1 MSTIEIDTPR
11 IRGPRT
17 SEPRAG
23 AHPGDVPH
31 AAEGGRDAPV
41 GTVGPIFSVGGAIER
56 AAGDLAEDFHEAS
69 KITRITHPGWT
80 DVRYAQ
86 QLAQEAQGVAD
97 AGPGGATSAPRLLP
111 ALPLP
116 AALPL
121 PHGLGATLDARRS
134 ADPAELVRPV
144 AFAELATVL
153 RLAYGPRGDGTP
165 GRHVPSAG
173 ALYPLDLHVVVRAGE
188 GIAPGIHQLDPL
200 EETLVDVS
208 GVDRDGRVA
217 RFRRAAPTAMAPI
230 AEGAAVT
237 VVITGSFER
246 ARCKYG
252 LRGYRLTLLEA
263 GHVAQNALLVAT
275 ALRMPAIGWVGFVDH
290 ELDAVLGLDGV
301 TQSALYAISFGGP
314 PDPAEPRA
322 PERADPHAGPA
333 HHPAD
338 AEATRG

>member
-1 MSTIEIDTPR
+1 MSTIETGTAPPAAD
-11 IRGPRT
+11 GPYADPT
-17 SEPRAG
+17 AG
-23 AHPGDVPH
+23 HADHAAHP
-31 AAEGGRDAPV
+31 AERGSERDAPR
-41 GTVGPIFSVGGAIER
+41 GTVGPIFSVGGAVER

-111 ALPLP
+111 ARPLP
-116 AALPL
+116 PALPL
-121 PHGLGATLDARRS
+121 PHALGTTIAARRS
-134 ADPAELVRPV
+134 ADPGELVRPV
-144 AFAELATVL
+144 ALQELATVL
-153 RLAYGPRGDGTP
+153 RLAYGPRGDGSTR
-165 GRHVPSAG
+165 RHVPSAG
-173 ALYPLDLHVVVRAGE
+173 ALYPLDLHVVVRAAE
-188 GIAPGIHQLDPL
+188 GLAPGIHQLDPL

-208 GVDRDGRVA
+208 GLDRDGRVA

-230 AEGAAVT
+230 AERAAVT
-237 VVITGSFER
+237 IVITGSFER

-275 ALRMPAIGWVGFVDH
+275 ALGLPAIGWVGFVDH

-301 TQSALYAISFGGP
+301 TQSSLYAISLGGP
-314 PDPAEPRA
+314 EPGARRSA
-322 PERADPHAGPA
+322 RE
-333 HHPAD
+333 
-338 AEATRG
+338 EASRG